1 MNCINNSLLV
11 SSLIKTFYIK
21 TTTDSLFFIAY
32 IFCFQGKRIGAVEIP
47 GLRITS
53 CCFGGKNYDELFV
66 TCSRY
71 GSTEEEL
78 QKFPLS
84 GSVFKVTGLGV
95 KGYPSLMY
103 EGTKL

>member
-1 MNCINNSLLV
+1 MINTGVHMVTTAISP
-11 SSLIKTFYIK
+11 IKK
-21 TTTDSLFFIAY
+21 
-32 IFCFQGKRIGAVEIP
+32 IP

-71 GSTEEEL
+71 GATEEEL

-103 EGTKL
+103 KYGLSVFPY